1 MNGWDEKLCVQ
12 DLEVVTGA
20 GMLLLQREIPDRVNL
35 QVAQVVALCQA
46 PFLLDD
52 PNVGLLFPADAR
64 TLSCTYFRWLRA
76 AQLRV
81 CADGGANRV
90 YDNIP
95 PLFQSRTRQKFDSDN
110 TPDVISGDLDS
121 IRDDVKAFYLNFVCF
136 NSTEHNHIQ
145 YNGVKV
151 VDESHDQDTTDLH
164 KCVAYVNNSTPV
176 EDKSKVC
183 IITWI

>member
-1 MNGWDEKLCVQ
+1 M
-12 DLEVVTGA
+12 EVMSHAST
-20 GMLLLQREIPDRVNL
+20 
-35 QVAQVVALCQA
+35 
-46 PFLLDD
+46 FLLPQQPDVSALTYSLIVLNQ
-52 PNVGLLFPADAR
+52 PLPRFAPLLWNR
-64 TLSCTYFRWLRA
+64 

-95 PLFQSRTRQKFDSDN
+95 EMFPDQDPSEVRLRY

-121 IRDDVKAFYLNFVCF
+121 IKDDIKAFYLNL
-136 NSTEHNHIQ
+136 
-145 YNGVKV
+145 GVKV

-176 EDKSKVC
+176 EDKSKATQQWDLVG
-183 IITWI
+183 